1 MLLSFNPAIDGDRFI
16 WNLAP
21 WNQELL
27 AAIREAQAVVLPQT
41 VTREFYRLCKE
52 NCARVFPNYNLRC
65 SYEGKVGDTLLFWT
79 FGVAHPRT
87 MVFSRLESLINEHPE
102 MMAKPVLPDFP
113 FVIKGACGGEGRY
126 VWLIKCQEDLE
137 KTISRLKT
145 CELEGVFGFVIQE
158 YLPGLDRDLRVVVI
172 GDKIVSYW
180 RTCDGFFHNIAKGG
194 KIDFESDLHLQKKG
208 REAVRKLCGETG
220 INLAGFDLIF
230 AEPSQEPIFLEI
242 NYTFG
247 RVGLGGSEAFYS
259 LLDQEVKNWFT
270 RETKC

>member
-21 WNQELL
+21 WDAELL
-27 AAIREAQAVVLPQT
+27 AAIKKAQAIVLPQT

-52 NCARVFPNYNLRC
+52 NCAKVFPNYDMRC
-65 SYEGKVGDTLLFWT
+65 SWEGKVGDTLLFWT

-87 MVFSRLESLINEHPE
+87 MVFPRLESMVNEHPE
-102 MMAKPVLPDFP
+102 MMAKPILPDFP

-126 VWLIKCQEDLE
+126 VWLVKCQEDFD
-137 KTISRLKT
+137 KTLARLKK

-158 YLPGLDRDLRVVVI
+158 YLPGLKRDLRVVVI
-172 GDKIVSYW
+172 GDEIISYW
-180 RTCDGFFHNIAKGG
+180 RNREGFFHNVSKGG
-194 KIDFESDLHLQKKG
+194 TIDFESDPHLQKKG
-208 REAVRKLCGETG
+208 REAVHELCVKTG

-230 AEPSQEPIFLEI
+230 ADPDRDPLFLEI

-247 RVGLGGSEAFYS
+247 RVGLGGSEAFYT
-259 LLDQEVKNWFT
+259 LLEKEVKNWLA
-270 RETKC
+270 K